1 MATILE
7 IAGLANVSAEN
18 VLRVV
23 NGEPVSSEVASRV
36 ARAIETVG
44 PPAAAESK
52 AELVLG
58 DGGSGS
64 EAHEL
69 VSRVDQMAADLDA
82 RLPRDM
88 GSILYEALRV
98 QVQPVSRHIAELDAL
113 YQLINARLEDMRL
126 QIERE
131 RHERL
136 QDVELLS
143 ELVSAGWRSA
153 NRRLARVERML
164 ARLEEAIAGERSP
177 LHVHIPSAAEGKA
190 TALDESATGRMSNE
204 P

>member
-23 NGEPVSSEVASRV
+23 NGEPVSSEVASKV

-44 PPAAAESK
+44 PPAAGRLNAEVVPADSR
-52 AELVLG
+52 
-58 DGGSGS
+58 SGS
-64 EAHEL
+64 EANEL
-69 VSRVDQMAADLDA
+69 VSRVDQMAADLEA
-82 RLPRDM
+82 RLPRNV

-113 YQLINARLEDMRL
+113 YQLINGRL

-136 QDVELLS
+136 EDVALLS

-153 NRRLARVERML
+153 DRRLARMERML
-164 ARLEEAIAGERSP
+164 TRLEEAIGAERNP
-177 LHVHIPSAAEGKA
+177 LQVHFPAAAEGK
-190 TALDESATGRMSNE
+190 TNELNESATGPER
-204 P
+204 

>member
-1 MATILE
+1 MASILE
-7 IAGLANVSAEN
+7 IARVANVSAEN

-44 PPAAAESK
+44 PPADARSK

-58 DGGSGS
+58 DRGSAS
-64 EAHEL
+64 EAYQL

-82 RLPRDM
+82 RLPRDV

-98 QVQPVSRHIAELDAL
+98 QVQPVSRHMAELDAL
-113 YQLINARLEDMRL
+113 YQLINGRLEDMRL

-136 QDVELLS
+136 EDVALLS

-153 NRRLARVERML
+153 DRRLARVERML
-164 ARLEEAIAGERSP
+164 TRLEEAIGGERSP
-177 LHVHIPSAAEGKA
+177 LHVHFPSAAEGKP
-190 TALDESATGRMSNE
+190 TELDESATGSLER
-204 P
+204 

>member
-1 MATILE
+1 MASILE
-7 IAGLANVSAEN
+7 IARIANVSAEN

-23 NGEPVSSEVASRV
+23 NGEPVSSDVASRV

-44 PPAAAESK
+44 PPPARSK
-52 AELVLG
+52 AEVVPA
-58 DGGSGS
+58 DGRSGA
-64 EAHEL
+64 EANEL
-69 VSRVDQMAADLDA
+69 VSRVDQMAADLET

-153 NRRLARVERML
+153 DRRLARVERML

>member
-1 MATILE
+1 MASILE
-7 IAGLANVSAEN
+7 IARIANVSAEN

-23 NGEPVSSEVASRV
+23 NGEPVSSDVASRV
-36 ARAIETVG
+36 ARAIEIVG
-44 PPAAAESK
+44 PPAARSK
-52 AELVLG
+52 AEVVPA
-58 DGGSGS
+58 GGRSGS
-64 EAHEL
+64 EANEV
-69 VSRVDQMAADLDA
+69 VSRVDQMAADLEA
-82 RLPRDM
+82 RLPRDV

-153 NRRLARVERML
+153 DRRLARVERML

>member
-1 MATILE
+1 MASILE
-7 IAGLANVSAEN
+7 IARVANVSAEN

-44 PPAAAESK
+44 PPAAARSK

-58 DGGSGS
+58 DRGSGS
-64 EAHEL
+64 EAYQL

-82 RLPRDM
+82 RLPRDV

-98 QVQPVSRHIAELDAL
+98 QVQPVSRHIAELDSL
-113 YQLINARLEDMRL
+113 YQLINWRLEDMRL

-136 QDVELLS
+136 EDVALLS

-153 NRRLARVERML
+153 DRRLARVERML
-164 ARLEEAIAGERSP
+164 TRLEEAIGGERSP
-177 LHVHIPSAAEGKA
+177 LHVHFPSAAEDKP
-190 TALDESATGRMSNE
+190 TELDESATGSLER
-204 P
+204 

>member
-1 MATILE
+1 MASILE
-7 IAGLANVSAEN
+7 IARLANVSAEN

-23 NGEPVSSEVASRV
+23 NGEPVSSEVASMV

-44 PPAAAESK
+44 PPAAGRLNAEVVP
-52 AELVLG
+52 A
-58 DGGSGS
+58 DRRSGS
-64 EAHEL
+64 EANEL
-69 VSRVDQMAADLDA
+69 VSRVDQMAADLEA
-82 RLPRDM
+82 RLPRDV

-113 YQLINARLEDMRL
+113 YQLINGRLEDMRL

-136 QDVELLS
+136 EDVALLS

-153 NRRLARVERML
+153 DRRLARVERML
-164 ARLEEAIAGERSP
+164 TRLEEAIGGERSP
-177 LHVHIPSAAEGKA
+177 LQVHFPAAADGK
-190 TALDESATGRMSNE
+190 TTELDESATGAPER
-204 P
+204 

>member
-7 IAGLANVSAEN
+7 IARIANVSAEN

-23 NGEPVSSEVASRV
+23 NGEPVSSDVASRV

-44 PPAAAESK
+44 RPAARSK
-52 AELVLG
+52 AEVVPA
-58 DGGSGS
+58 DGRSGS
-64 EAHEL
+64 EANEL
-69 VSRVDQMAADLDA
+69 VSRMDQMAADLEA
-82 RLPRDM
+82 RLPKDV

-113 YQLINARLEDMRL
+113 YQLINGRLEDMRL

-136 QDVELLS
+136 EDVALLS

-153 NRRLARVERML
+153 DRRLARMERML
-164 ARLEEAIAGERSP
+164 TRLEEAIGGERNP
-177 LHVHIPSAAEGKA
+177 LQVHFPAAAEGK
-190 TALDESATGRMSNE
+190 TTELNESATGAER
-204 P
+204 

>member
-1 MATILE
+1 MASILE
-7 IAGLANVSAEN
+7 IARVANVSAEN

-44 PPAAAESK
+44 PPADARSK

-58 DGGSGS
+58 DRGSAS
-64 EAHEL
+64 EAYQL

-82 RLPRDM
+82 RLPRDV

-98 QVQPVSRHIAELDAL
+98 QVQPVSRHMAELDAL
-113 YQLINARLEDMRL
+113 YQLINGRLEDMRL

-136 QDVELLS
+136 EDVALLS

-153 NRRLARVERML
+153 DRRLARVERTL
-164 ARLEEAIAGERSP
+164 ARLEEAIGGERSP
-177 LHVHIPSAAEGKA
+177 LHVHFPSAAEDKP
-190 TALDESATGRMSNE
+190 TELDESATGSLER
-204 P
+204 

>member
-1 MATILE
+1 MASILE
-7 IAGLANVSAEN
+7 IARVANVSAEN

-23 NGEPVSSEVASRV
+23 NGEPVSSEVALRV

-98 QVQPVSRHIAELDAL
+98 QVQPFSRHIAELDAL
-113 YQLINARLEDMRL
+113 YQLINGRLEDMRL

-136 QDVELLS
+136 EDVALLS

-153 NRRLARVERML
+153 DRRLARVERML
-164 ARLEEAIAGERSP
+164 ARLEEAIGGERSP
-177 LHVHIPSAAEGKA
+177 LHVHFPSAAEGKP
-190 TALDESATGRMSNE
+190 TELDESATGSLER
-204 P
+204 

>member
-1 MATILE
+1 MASILE
-7 IAGLANVSAEN
+7 IARIANVSAEN

-23 NGEPVSSEVASRV
+23 NGEPVSSDVASRV

-44 PPAAAESK
+44 PPAARSK
-52 AELVLG
+52 AEVVPA
-58 DGGSGS
+58 DGRSGS
-64 EAHEL
+64 EANEL
-69 VSRVDQMAADLDA
+69 VSRVDQMAADLEA
-82 RLPRDM
+82 RLPKDV
-88 GSILYEALRV
+88 GSILYEVLRV
-98 QVQPVSRHIAELDAL
+98 QVQPFSRHIAE
-113 YQLINARLEDMRL
+113 LINARLEDMRL

-153 NRRLARVERML
+153 DRRLARVERML

-177 LHVHIPSAAEGKA
+177 LHYHIPSAAEGKA

>member
-1 MATILE
+1 MASILE
-7 IAGLANVSAEN
+7 IARVANVSAEN

-23 NGEPVSSEVASRV
+23 NGEPVSSDVASRV

-44 PPAAAESK
+44 PPAARSK
-52 AELVLG
+52 AEVVPA
-58 DGGSGS
+58 DGRSGS
-64 EAHEL
+64 EANEL
-69 VSRVDQMAADLDA
+69 VSRVDQMAADLEA
-82 RLPRDM
+82 RLPRDV

-113 YQLINARLEDMRL
+113 YQLIDARLEDMRL

-136 QDVELLS
+136 EDVELLS

-153 NRRLARVERML
+153 DRRLARVERML

-177 LHVHIPSAAEGKA
+177 LHVHIPSAADGKA
-190 TALDESATGRMSNE
+190 TALDEAATGRMSNE
-204 P
+204 Q

>member
-23 NGEPVSSEVASRV
+23 NGEPVSSEVASKV

-44 PPAAAESK
+44 PPAAGRLNAEVVPADSR
-52 AELVLG
+52 
-58 DGGSGS
+58 SGS
-64 EAHEL
+64 EANEL
-69 VSRVDQMAADLDA
+69 VSRVDQMAADLEA
-82 RLPRDM
+82 RLPRNV

-113 YQLINARLEDMRL
+113 YQLINGRLEDMRL

-136 QDVELLS
+136 EDVALLS

-153 NRRLARVERML
+153 DRRLARMERML
-164 ARLEEAIAGERSP
+164 TRLEEAIGGERNP
-177 LHVHIPSAAEGKA
+177 LQVHFPA
-190 TALDESATGRMSNE
+190 TAEEKTIELNESATGRLSDE